1 MEEQVTPEVS
11 GSFLTSAQA
20 EVVQNFEG
28 PMLVLAGPGSGK
40 TRVVTQRIAHM
51 VDSGVWPRQI
61 LAITFTNK
69 ASLEMAARVE
79 KLVPGQRLAISTFH
93 KFCARMLRLYPGA
106 VGLKPN
112 FTILDTGDQTTA
124 IRRAMHHLDLDTTHF
139 PPNKILWR
147 ISKAKNDLVTPE
159 MFKQNFDDSFGN
171 HWEAVVARV
180 YPEYQRVLLQ
190 NNSVDFDDLLVHV
203 AMLLTN
209 FPELREQLDERFR
222 YVLVDEYQDTNLAQ
236 YRIVVALSQTYRNL
250 CATGDPDQSIYGWR
264 GARIENILRFEQDFP
279 DVKVVRLEQNFRS
292 TKSIL
297 SAADQL
303 ITWNVHRKAKSL
315 VTDNAQGVPV
325 RLVRFSDGYREAD
338 LIAEHIQAQVK
349 SGQRTWSDF
358 ALLYRVNSL
367 SQPFEVAFARHGIPC
382 QIVAG
387 MPFWEREEIKDL
399 VAYLRVLANPEDDF
413 ALRRIINKP
422 QRGIG
427 AKSQDRIFAW
437 ARLEGLTPLE
447 ALPKASSI
455 PQLPKKATLA
465 ALLFAKMMAAFDL
478 SKAGSVAELLRDVVK
493 KTGIT
498 IPWVGSGDEAD
509 LARLTNVEQ
518 LIAAADYYDQ
528 LSGDERTLEGFLETT
543 SLASDLDNVD
553 EKAGKVT
560 LMTLHAAKGLEFPV
574 VFVCGVEE
582 NLIPHERSLKSE
594 NPREIEEER
603 RLLFVGMTRA
613 KEVLYLTEASVRSLH
628 GRSTYTIPSS
638 FIESRYVQLE
648 RWSEYE
654 FQSLTFDPRRTVREQ
669 STSGNEDIDH
679 VSEGDESD
687 HDWARRSAGATRS
700 RRSTHP
706 AAKSPN
712 ISGSGWTLTTAADL
726 LAGNGKLVELPT
738 GFPVGSAVRHPR
750 YGKGQV
756 LSSSGFGPRRTVTVR
771 FEEGQRTETFMVQK
785 SPLQPLR

>member
-1 MEEQVTPEVS
+1 MDGSHITTSGTHMTPS
-11 GSFLTSAQA
+11 QA
-20 EVVQNFEG
+20 EVVHHFEG

-40 TRVVTQRIAHM
+40 TRVVTHRIAHM
-51 VDSGVWPRQI
+51 LESGVSPRQI

-69 ASLEMAARVE
+69 ASAEMAERVE

-93 KFCARMLRLYPGA
+93 KFCARMLRHYPGA

-112 FTILDTGDQTTA
+112 FTILDTGDQTAA

-147 ISKAKNDLVTPE
+147 ISKAKNDLITPDD
-159 MFKQNFDDSFGN
+159 FRRKFDESIGN
-171 HWEAVVARV
+171 HWDAVVSRV
-180 YPEYQRVLLQ
+180 YPEYQKVLLQ

-203 AMLLTN
+203 AMLLTD
-209 FPELREQLDERFR
+209 FPELREELDQRFR
-222 YVLVDEYQDTNLAQ
+222 YVLVDEYQDTNQAQ
-236 YRIVVALSQTYRNL
+236 YRIVVALSQSFRNL

-297 SAADQL
+297 SVADQL
-303 ITWNVHRKAKSL
+303 IERNVYRKAKSL
-315 VTDNAQGVPV
+315 VTDNPQGSPV

-338 LIAEHIQAQVK
+338 MIAEHLKAKVA
-349 SGQRTWSDF
+349 SGERKWSDF

-367 SQPFEVAFARHGIPC
+367 SQPFEVAFQRAGIPY

-399 VAYLRVLANPEDDF
+399 VAYLRVLANPDDSL

-437 ARLEGLTPLE
+437 ARVEGLQPLE
-447 ALPKASSI
+447 ALAKASSI
-455 PQLPKKATLA
+455 PQLPKKATLS
-465 ALLFAKMMAAFDL
+465 ALLFQKMMSGFDL
-478 SKAGSVAELLRDVVK
+478 SKSGSVAELLRDVVK
-493 KTGIT
+493 KTGMT
-498 IPWVGSGDEAD
+498 IPWLGSGDESD

-518 LIAAADYYDQ
+518 LIAAAEHYDQ
-528 LSGDERTLEGFLETT
+528 LAGDERTLEGFLETT

-553 EKAGKVT
+553 ENAGKVT

-582 NLIPHERSLKSE
+582 NLIPHERSMNSG

-613 KEVLYLTEASVRSLH
+613 KESLYLTEASVRSLH

-638 FIESRYVQLE
+638 FTEPQYLTLDRL
-648 RWSEYE
+648 SEFE
-654 FQSLTFDPRRTVREQ
+654 FQSLTYGVAPASSHQKRTAIEEFG
-669 STSGNEDIDH
+669 TF
-679 VSEGDESD
+679 EGEDESD
-687 HDWARRSAGATRS
+687 VEDHEPGNVSRARKPIKPA
-700 RRSTHP
+700 STGF
-706 AAKSPN
+706 A
-712 ISGSGWTLTTAADL
+712 LTTAADL
-726 LAGNGKLVELPT
+726 LAGNGKSIEIPT

-750 YGKGQV
+750 YGKGFV
-756 LSSSGFGPRRTVTVR
+756 LSVNGFGPRRTVTVE
-771 FEEGQRTETFMVQK
+771 FEEGGRKETFMVQK

>member
-1 MEEQVTPEVS
+1 MDGENATGRDASMTP
-11 GSFLTSAQA
+11 AQA
-20 EVVQNFEG
+20 QVINNFEG

-40 TRVVTQRIAHM
+40 TRVVTHRIAHM
-51 VDSGVWPRQI
+51 LESGVSPRQI

-69 ASLEMAARVE
+69 ASAEMAERVE

-112 FTILDTGDQTTA
+112 FTILDTGDQTAA

-147 ISKAKNDLVTPE
+147 ISKAKNDLITPE
-159 MFKQNFDDSFGN
+159 VFQRNFDESIGN
-171 HWEAVVARV
+171 HWDAVVSRV
-180 YPEYQRVLLQ
+180 YPEYQKVLLQ

-203 AMLLTN
+203 AVLLTE
-209 FPELREQLDERFR
+209 FPELRDQLDERFR
-222 YVLVDEYQDTNLAQ
+222 YVLVDEYQDTNQAQ

-264 GARIENILRFEQDFP
+264 GARIENILRFENDFP

-297 SAADQL
+297 AAADQL
-303 ITWNVHRKAKSL
+303 IAKNIYRKAKTL
-315 VTDNAQGVPV
+315 VTDNVQGVPV
-325 RLVRFSDGYREAD
+325 RLIRFSDGYREAD
-338 LIAEHIQAQVK
+338 LIAEHMKAVVA
-349 SGQRTWSDF
+349 SGKRTWSDF
-358 ALLYRVNSL
+358 AMLYRVNSL
-367 SQPFEVAFARHGIPC
+367 SQPLEVAFQRAGVPY

-399 VAYLRVLANPEDDF
+399 VAYLRVLANPDDDL
-413 ALRRIINKP
+413 ALRRIVNKP
-422 QRGIG
+422 QRGLG

-437 ARLEGLTPLE
+437 ARVEGLTPME
-447 ALPKASSI
+447 ALEKASSI
-455 PQLPKKATLA
+455 PQLSKKA
-465 ALLFAKMMAAFDL
+465 ALSAVLFAKIMNGLDL
-478 SKAGSVAELLRDVVK
+478 AKAGSVAELLREVVK

-498 IPWVGSGDEAD
+498 IPWLGSGDETD

-518 LIAAADYYDQ
+518 LIAAAEYYDK
-528 LSGDERTLEGFLETT
+528 LAGEERTLEGFLETT

-582 NLIPHERSLKSE
+582 NLIPHERSINSG

-613 KEVLYLTEASVRSLH
+613 KEVLYLTEASVRSIH

-638 FIESRYVQLE
+638 FTEPQHLSLDRL
-648 RWSEYE
+648 SEFE
-654 FQSLTFDPRRTVREQ
+654 FQAMTFDPNSFQ
-669 STSGNEDIDH
+669 SKRPTTAVEEFGTFEGEDGD
-679 VSEGDESD
+679 GDEFEDREPGVSK
-687 HDWARRSAGATRS
+687 RRSK
-700 RRSTHP
+700 P
-706 AAKSPN
+706 AFSSANFS
-712 ISGSGWTLTTAADL
+712 LTTAADL
-726 LAGNGKLVELPT
+726 LAGNNKSIEIPT

-756 LSSSGFGPRRTVTVR
+756 LSASGFGPRRTVTVE
-771 FEEGQRTETFMVQK
+771 FEQGRTETFMVQK